1 MRLYPLVTLLLG
13 FLMTFGHLACFNDD
27 DVDTTMASD
36 CIITNLTLGTLNRY
50 LLTKNAAG
58 EDSTYRVTVT
68 GSLYPMSIDH
78 FKRPGYN
85 CDGRIWNRDSLPY
98 GTDITKV
105 TFSAINATGG
115 YMIRSLTT
123 GRDTAFV
130 STDSTDFSLPRMVTV
145 FGADGVSQRSY
156 EVCVLV
162 HKQEGDSMNW
172 QRVAQPNKL
181 LSSMTNLRAVA
192 QNGIL
197 TLYGLQGTETKAVRI
212 PYTAKTVAP
221 QTEWTTK
228 TLTNLLPQTIQHGQ
242 NGKLLALNADHQIL
256 SSTDGLA
263 WTALGSSLTPTT
275 LLAGGETCL
284 QALNDGEFLSSADGL
299 AWTAVAN
306 DEPALAPKT
315 DSIVSVCVP
324 AGNNDG
330 QEVFVAVEQRK
341 GRVNV
346 WRRTVDVKGGEE
358 YPWIR
363 IPAAETNQYNC
374 PALRDAS
381 IFRYDGATWMTGLTQ
396 DGQPAPLY
404 ASHDNGRT
412 WIPEKI
418 KLPVSFALG
427 TYQIVA
433 TNDEHHFIW
442 YINAT
447 SGEIWRGRHF
457 RLGWKNN

>member
-1 MRLYPLVTLLLG
+1 M
-13 FLMTFGHLACFNDD
+13 
-27 DVDTTMASD
+27 
-36 CIITNLTLGTLNRY
+36 
-50 LLTKNAAG
+50 
-58 EDSTYRVTVT
+58 
-68 GSLYPMSIDH
+68 
-78 FKRPGYN
+78 
-85 CDGRIWNRDSLPY
+85 
-98 GTDITKV
+98 
-105 TFSAINATGG
+105 
-115 YMIRSLTT
+115 
-123 GRDTAFV
+123 
-130 STDSTDFSLPRMVTV
+130 
-145 FGADGVSQRSY
+145 
-156 EVCVLV
+156 
-162 HKQEGDSMNW
+162 
-172 QRVAQPNKL
+172 
-181 LSSMTNLRAVA
+181 
-192 QNGIL
+192 
-197 TLYGLQGTETKAVRI
+197 
-212 PYTAKTVAP
+212 
-221 QTEWTTK
+221 
-228 TLTNLLPQTIQHGQ
+228 
-242 NGKLLALNADHQIL
+242 
-256 SSTDGLA
+256 
-263 WTALGSSLTPTT
+263 
-275 LLAGGETCL
+275 
-284 QALNDGEFLSSADGL
+284 
-299 AWTAVAN
+299 AN

-324 AGNNDG
+324 ASNNDG

-346 WRRTVDVKGGEE
+346 WRRTVYVKGGEE

-418 KLPVSFALG
+418 KLPVPFALG

>member
-13 FLMTFGHLACFNDD
+13 FLMTFGQLACFNDD
-27 DVDTTMASD
+27 DIDTTMASD

-162 HKQEGDSMNW
+162 HKQEGDSMHW
-172 QRVAQPNKL
+172 QQVGQPNGL

-192 QNGIL
+192 QNGML
-197 TLYGLQGTETKAVRI
+197 TLYGQQGAETKAVRI
-212 PYTAKTVAP
+212 PYTEQAVSP
-221 QTEWTTK
+221 QAEWTTH
-228 TLTNLLPQTIQHGQ
+228 TLTGLLPQTIQM
-242 NGKLLALNADHQIL
+242 GKDGSLLALNDAHQIL
-256 SSTDGLA
+256 ASTDGLA
-263 WTALGSSLTPTT
+263 WNPVGSSLAPTT
-275 LLAGGETCL
+275 LLAGGKTGF
-284 QALNDGEFLSSADGL
+284 QALSDGKFMASTDGV
-299 AWTAVAN
+299 AWTDVAN
-306 DEPALAPKT
+306 DDPAFAPTT
-315 DSIVSVCVP
+315 DSVVSVCVP
-324 AGNNDG
+324 AGSSDG

-341 GRVNV
+341 GQVNV
-346 WRRTVDVKGGEE
+346 WRRTVDVAGGEE

-363 IPAAETNQYNC
+363 IPAAETHQHNC
-374 PALRDAS
+374 PELRDAS
-381 IFRYDGATWMTGLTQ
+381 LFCYDGATWMTGLTT

-412 WIPEKI
+412 WIPEEV
-418 KLPVSFALG
+418 KLPQAFALG
-427 TYQIVA
+427 TYSIVA
-433 TNDEHHFIW
+433 TTDEHHFIW

-457 RLGWKNN
+457 RLGWK